1 MLTVTSINSPAKK
14 VRNSSMARP
23 CPLLSFLSFFF
34 FFLPCLSCPEDQKQA
49 LLQFKSSILAATTSF
64 NSSNFELQSWNSSS
78 SCCRWLRVECNDS
91 PNSTSR
97 VVISLDLMGGLYIYP
112 SPEPPL
118 PSTILAPIFHIRSLK
133 WLYIS
138 NNNIQGEIPAVG
150 FANLSNLQNSTR
162 YLGSCFGKPF
172 LLPLMSNN
180 LLSGGK
186 IPEEI
191 GNLSR
196 LQDLSLS
203 GNNFSGSIPSQLFHL
218 PLLNFVEGG
227 LEFLDLSDNDL
238 STEIPTEIG
247 NLPNISTLAL
257 SNNRLTG
264 GIPSS
269 MQKLS
274 KLEQLYLQ
282 NNLLT
287 GEIPSWLFHFK
298 GLQDLNLGGNR
309 LNWNDSVKIAP
320 NSRLRLLSL
329 KSCGLVGEIPKWIST
344 QTNLYFLD
352 LSKNKL
358 QGALPQWFLEMRR
371 NGLILSDNEFTGSLP
386 PSLFS
391 GASLGVLALSRNN
404 FSGELPK
411 NIGDATSLEILTLSE
426 NNFSGPIPQSLIK
439 VPYLQFLDL
448 SRNRFFGPF
457 PVFDPEAAQLSYIDF
472 SSNDFSGEVPTT
484 FPKETIYLALG
495 GNKFSGGLPLNLT
508 NLSKLER
515 LELQDN
521 KLTGEL
527 PNSLSQISTL
537 QVLNL
542 RNNSFQG
549 LIPESI
555 FNLSNLR
562 ILDVSS
568 NNLTGEIPKESRN
581 LVGMIRAQNS
591 PSSILPRI
599 AMSYTNNW
607 PPQEVP
613 VPLEIEDLIVN
624 WKNSKQGIPSDNLN
638 MYTLLD
644 LSNNQLS
651 GQIPAS
657 LGALKALKLLNISR
671 NKLSGK
677 IPTSFGDLENIESLD
692 LSHNKLSGS
701 IPLTLTKLQQLTILD
716 VSNNQLTGRIPDG
729 GQMGTM
735 VLDPNYYANNSGLCG
750 MQIHVSCP
758 EDEPLRPTKLRE
770 HDNKVPWF
778 LWEGV
783 WIGYPVGL
791 LLAIGIIFLTG
802 PPPSN
807 RRHRPHRPI
816 RRWN

>member
-1 MLTVTSINSPAKK
+1 MVI
-14 VRNSSMARP
+14 
-23 CPLLSFLSFFF
+23 LL
-34 FFLPCLSCPEDQKQA
+34 
-49 LLQFKSSILAATTSF
+49 
-64 NSSNFELQSWNSSS
+64 
-78 SCCRWLRVECNDS
+78 VEK
-91 PNSTSR
+91 
-97 VVISLDLMGGLYIYP
+97 
-112 SPEPPL
+112 
-118 PSTILAPIFHIRSLK
+118 SLK
-133 WLYIS
+133 KLETSPGCSGYIS
-138 NNNIQGEIPAVG
+138 
-150 FANLSNLQNSTR
+150 
-162 YLGSCFGKPF
+162 
-172 LLPLMSNN
+172 
-180 LLSGGK
+180 
-186 IPEEI
+186 
-191 GNLSR
+191 
-196 LQDLSLS
+196 
-203 GNNFSGSIPSQLFHL
+203 
-218 PLLNFVEGG
+218 
-227 LEFLDLSDNDL
+227 
-238 STEIPTEIG
+238 
-247 NLPNISTLAL
+247 
-257 SNNRLTG
+257 
-264 GIPSS
+264 
-269 MQKLS
+269 
-274 KLEQLYLQ
+274 Q

-298 GLQDLNLGGNR
+298 GLQDLCLGGNR

-352 LSKNKL
+352 LSKNNL
-358 QGALPQWFLEMRR
+358 Q
-371 NGLILSDNEFTGSLP
+371 GSLP
-386 PSLFS
+386 PGLFS
-391 GASLGVLALSRNN
+391 GPSLHVLALSRNN

-439 VPYLQFLDL
+439 VPHLQFLDL

-457 PVFDPEAAQLSYIDF
+457 PVFYPESQLSYIDF

-484 FPKETIYLALG
+484 FPKQTIYLALG

-521 KLTGEL
+521 NLTGEL
-527 PNSLSQISTL
+527 PNFLSQISTL

-542 RNNSFQG
+542 RNNPFQG
-549 LIPESI
+549 LIPKSI

-591 PSSILPRI
+591 PSSILPTI
-599 AMSYTNNW
+599 AISYLNNF
-607 PPQEVP
+607 PTQEVP
-613 VPLEIEDLIVN
+613 IPLEIEDLIVN

-692 LSHNKLSGS
+692 LSHNKLAGS
-701 IPLTLTKLQQLTILD
+701 IPLTLTKLQQLTSLD

-802 PPPSN
+802 YFTLPPPSN